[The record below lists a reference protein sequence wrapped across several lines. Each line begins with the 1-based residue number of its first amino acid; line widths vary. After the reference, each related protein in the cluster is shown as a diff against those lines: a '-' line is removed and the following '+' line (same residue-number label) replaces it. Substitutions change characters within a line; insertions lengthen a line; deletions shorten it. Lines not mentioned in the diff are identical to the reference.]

1 MEVRQPAE
9 RSITALAA
17 AHGVASFHAD
27 GNDLDFVRDATG
39 EALRQMSVRP
49 APKLLLLDTYRW
61 REHCGHGYDNHI
73 GYRTE
78 KEYQTW
84 KERDPVA
91 MFRDRL
97 SGENL
102 LDSKAEEKMA
112 KQMLVEI
119 EEAFAAAESAPFPSA
134 DSMFTHA

>member
-1 MEVRQPAE
+1 
-9 RSITALAA
+9 
-17 AHGVASFHAD
+17 
-27 GNDLDFVRDATG
+27 
-39 EALRQMSVRP
+39 
-49 APKLLLLDTYRW
+49 
-61 REHCGHGYDNHI
+61 
-73 GYRTE
+73 
-78 KEYQTW
+78 
-84 KERDPVA
+84 
-91 MFRDRL
+91 L